1 MNKVSI
7 YIVLLIGLILPSQTI
22 MAKTLHAILV
32 ADTVHDISSITRPD
46 LAKWQQ
52 ELRVISKHTQM
63 TLKEKS
69 FSGREFQKDVV
80 SNYIKD
86 LAVGADDAVVFF
98 FSGHGYRTAQKNTPC
113 PFLMFE
119 FYKQGIDLKWVSDTI
134 SDKKPRFALIMSDCC
149 NNYVERGF
157 TNEGKNI
164 QVNLSTIQPNNRGY
178 RQLFCN
184 AKGCVLISSCSPGQ
198 FSYGSR
204 FGGLYTQC
212 FFASLN
218 KELSEKTPSW
228 KNLLQRANGYINHI
242 QKPVCEISR

>member
-1 MNKVSI
+1 MNKISI
-7 YIVLLIGLILPSQTI
+7 YILLLIGFILPSQTI
-22 MAKTLHAILV
+22 TAKTLHAILV
-32 ADTVHDISSITRPD
+32 ADTIHDISSITRPD

-52 ELRVISKHTQM
+52 ELKEISKHTQM

-69 FSGREFQKDVV
+69 FSGREFQKDLV
-80 SNYIKD
+80 SNYIKE
-86 LAVGADDAVVFF
+86 LNVEADDAVVFF
-98 FSGHGYRTAQKNTPC
+98 FSGHGYRTAQKNTAS

-119 FYKQGIDLKWVSDTI
+119 FYKQGIDLKWVFDTI
-134 SDKKPRFALIMSDCC
+134 KAKKPRFALILSDCC

-157 TNEGKNI
+157 SNEGKNI
-164 QVNLSTIQPNNRGY
+164 QINLRTIQPYNQGY
-178 RQLFCN
+178 KQLFCN
-184 AKGCVLISSCSPGQ
+184 AKGYILISSCSPGQ

-212 FFASLN
+212 FFVSLN

-228 KNLLQRANGYINHI
+228 KNLLQRTNGYINHI